1 MSRRQLVGA
10 GAVVSGLALALVVQV
25 AAPVGVPLY
34 DGVLVPDAYRYLQPT
49 GDQLGDPPSAVR
61 TVDITGGAS
70 PAFIFATTENV
81 PQAQLVVQM
90 DAFQLSPGASKI
102 TVSITPVAPAVQPA
116 EGSIAGNVYR
126 FAINDQ
132 SGTPLAIKPCTS
144 CRTMVLRAPP
154 DVTEGSMAV
163 LRNGAWSVITSFHA
177 GIASMYQADLGGA
190 GDYAVLASAGSTPGD
205 GGGIDLLLFGALA
218 LALFFAAVAG
228 LFWYRRRPPPVPVA
242 RLGGRPDRVPSKR
255 RSRKPPSGRSD
266 Q

>member
-1 MSRRQLVGA
+1 VSHRRLRGIGA
-10 GAVVSGLALALVVQV
+10 LVSGLILAFLVQLAV
-25 AAPVGVPLY
+25 PVGVPLY

-49 GDQLGDPPSAVR
+49 GDQLGDPPSAVK
-61 TVDITGGAS
+61 TVDVAGGTS
-70 PAFIFATTENV
+70 PAFIVATAENV

-90 DAFQLSPGASKI
+90 GAFQLPPGASQI
-102 TVSITPVAPAVQPA
+102 TVSITPVAPPAQPA

-132 SGTPLAIKPCTS
+132 SGTPLAIKQCDN

-154 DVTEGSMAV
+154 EVSDGSIGV
-163 LRNGAWSVITSFHA
+163 YRSGAWSSVTTFHA

-190 GDYAVLASAGSTPGD
+190 GDYAVIAGPGATPGGS
-205 GGGIDLLLFGALA
+205 GGADLLLFGALA

-242 RLGGRPDRVPSKR
+242 RLGGRGDRVPSKR
-255 RSRKPPSGRSD
+255 GSRKRPRGRSD